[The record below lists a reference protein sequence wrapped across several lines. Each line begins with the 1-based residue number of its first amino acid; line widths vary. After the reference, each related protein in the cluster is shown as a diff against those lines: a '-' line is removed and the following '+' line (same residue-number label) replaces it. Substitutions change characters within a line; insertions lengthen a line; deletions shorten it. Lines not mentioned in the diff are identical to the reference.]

1 MEGEIPMLMII
12 CDDIISDREILHNYC
27 NRYAKENR
35 VPMTVMEFENAGTL
49 LQCQNARSADVM
61 LLDIYMDGMSGIDAA
76 RILRQNCYRGA
87 LILTT
92 TSQDYYADGYDVEA
106 MHYLL
111 KPISYDSFCESMRRV
126 YERMNII
133 AKKIRVTSNR
143 DIIDIDISGIQYIEV
158 YGHKTFIHTIKGDIK
173 VNLSL
178 VSLEERLGGD
188 PFLRCYRYYIINM
201 DFVKRMNDDSF
212 IMKDNKQ
219 IPLSRDGRSAL
230 RKRYLSYIF
239 KRMEVE

>member
-1 MEGEIPMLMII
+1 MLIII

-27 NRYAKENR
+27 NHYAKKNR

-49 LQCQNARSADVM
+49 LQCQDARSADVM

-76 RILRQNCYRGA
+76 HILRQKGYRGA

-106 MHYLL
+106 IHYLL
-111 KPISYDSFCESMRRV
+111 KPISYQAFCESMRRV
-126 YERMNII
+126 YQRMNTIT
-133 AKKIRVTSNR
+133 KKIRVTSTRNTF
-143 DIIDIDISGIQYIEV
+143 DIDISGIQYIEV

-173 VNLSL
+173 VNHSL

-212 IMKDNKQ
+212 LMKDNKE
-219 IPLSRDGRSAL
+219 IPLSRDGRTAL
-230 RKRYLSYIF
+230 KNRYMSYIF
-239 KRMEVE
+239 KRMEAK

>member
-1 MEGEIPMLMII
+1 MLIII

-27 NRYAKENR
+27 NHYAKENR
-35 VPMTVMEFENAGTL
+35 VPMTIMEFENAGTL
-49 LQCQNARSADVM
+49 LQCQDARSADVM

-76 RILRQNCYRGA
+76 HILRQKGYRGA

-106 MHYLL
+106 IHYLL
-111 KPISYDSFCESMRRV
+111 KPISYQAFCESMRRV
-126 YERMNII
+126 YERMNTIT
-133 AKKIRVTSNR
+133 KKIRVTSTRNTF
-143 DIIDIDISGIQYIEV
+143 DIDISGIQYIEV

-173 VNLSL
+173 VNHSL

-212 IMKDNKQ
+212 LMKDNKE
-219 IPLSRDGRSAL
+219 IPLSRDGRTAL
-230 RKRYLSYIF
+230 KNRYMSYIF
-239 KRMEVE
+239 KRMEAK

>member
-1 MEGEIPMLMII
+1 MLIII

-27 NRYAKENR
+27 NHYAKENR

-49 LQCQNARSADVM
+49 LQCQDARSADVM

-76 RILRQNCYRGA
+76 HILRQKGYRGA

-106 MHYLL
+106 IHYLL
-111 KPISYDSFCESMRRV
+111 KPISYQAFCESMRRV
-126 YERMNII
+126 YERMNTIT
-133 AKKIRVTSNR
+133 KKIRVTSTRNTF
-143 DIIDIDISGIQYIEV
+143 DIDISGIQYIEV

-173 VNLSL
+173 VNHSL

-212 IMKDNKQ
+212 LMKDNKE
-219 IPLSRDGRSAL
+219 IPLSRDGRTAL
-230 RKRYLSYIF
+230 KNRYMSYIF
-239 KRMEVE
+239 KRMEAK

>member
-1 MEGEIPMLMII
+1 MLIII

-27 NRYAKENR
+27 NHYAKENR

-49 LQCQNARSADVM
+49 LQCQDARSADVM

-76 RILRQNCYRGA
+76 HILRQKGYRGA

-106 MHYLL
+106 IHYLL
-111 KPISYDSFCESMRRV
+111 KPISYQAFCESMRRV
-126 YERMNII
+126 YERMNTIT
-133 AKKIRVTSNR
+133 KKIRVTSTRNTF
-143 DIIDIDISGIQYIEV
+143 DIDISGIQYIEV
-158 YGHKTFIHTIKGDIK
+158 YGHKTFIHTIKGNIK
-173 VNLSL
+173 VNHSL

-212 IMKDNKQ
+212 LMKDNKE
-219 IPLSRDGRSAL
+219 IPLSRDGRTAL
-230 RKRYLSYIF
+230 KNRYMSYIF
-239 KRMEVE
+239 KRMEAK